1 MKNSNDLLLIIISI
15 IALSLIYKKI
25 SIHTIITIII
35 ISIIGYS
42 IIKKR
47 IGLSICIAVI
57 VTYFLTMLQPFRRKT
72 IKSD

>member
-25 SIHTIITIII
+25 SIHTIISIIV
-35 ISIIGYS
+35 ISLIGYS
-42 IIKKR
+42 ILKK

-57 VTYFLTMLQPFRRKT
+57 ATYFLTMLRPLRRKP